1 MSGKTVNQH
10 KRMTETPIPRLI
22 AELSIPTIASMLVTS
37 VYNMADTYFVS
48 HLGESA
54 TGAVGIVFSVMA
66 IIQAV
71 GFTLGMGSGA
81 QISRLLGQKD
91 QEKAEIVAVSSFVA
105 ALLFGLLITVVGLAF
120 VDPLMLLLGA
130 TNTILPYARDY
141 AGYIF
146 FGAPIMAASFVLNNI
161 LRAEGH
167 ATFSMIGI
175 TAGGILNIVLDPIFI
190 FVLGLGTA
198 GAAIATLLSQCISF
212 AILFGF
218 FLAGKSVVKLN
229 VRKVSR
235 RGIIYLDTV
244 RTGMPSL
251 CRQGLATVATVALN
265 TAAKPYGDSAI
276 AAMSVVGRVFMLLMS
291 VLIGFGQGYM
301 PVIGYNYGAQR
312 YDRMRESLVFTLKTG
327 IGAMA
332 VLASCCAFAAPNI
345 MGLFGNDP
353 DMLKI
358 GTFAIRAQC
367 VGLLIQPI
375 GTFSNM
381 TFQSVRQAGKATFL
395 SACRQGI
402 YFLPLILI
410 LPGKLGLLGV
420 EIAQPLADIMTSLTA
435 LPMIILFYRALRRE
449 EQQHQENSAT

>member
-1 MSGKTVNQH
+1 MSGRTVDQH
-10 KRMTETPIPRLI
+10 RRMTETPIPRLI
-22 AELSIPTIASMLVTS
+22 AGLSVPTIASMLVTS
-37 VYNMADTYFVS
+37 IYNMADTYFVS

-91 QEKAEIVAVSSFVA
+91 QDKAEIIASSSFVV
-105 ALLFGLLITVVGLAF
+105 ALLFGLCLTVVGLLF
-120 VDPLMLLLGA
+120 LDPLMLLLGA
-130 TNTILPYARDY
+130 TETILPYARDY

-146 FGAPIMAASFVLNNI
+146 FGAPVMAASFVLNNI
-161 LRAEGH
+161 LRSEGH
-167 ATFSMIGI
+167 ATFSMVGI
-175 TAGGILNIVLDPIFI
+175 TTGGVLNILLDPIFI
-190 FVLGLGTA
+190 FVFELGTA

-212 AILFGF
+212 AILLGF
-218 FLAGKSVVKLN
+218 FLSGKSVVKLS

-235 RGIIYLDTV
+235 KAVIYLDTV

-251 CRQGLATVATVALN
+251 CRQGLATIATVALN
-265 TAAKPYGDSAI
+265 TAAKPYGDAAI

-301 PVIGYNYGAQR
+301 PVLGYNYGAKR
-312 YDRMRESLVFTLKTG
+312 YDRMRRAMSFTLKTG

-332 VLASCCAFAAPNI
+332 VLATCCALAAPAI
-345 MGLFGNDP
+345 MSLFGDDP
-353 DMLKI
+353 DMLRI

-375 GTFSNM
+375 GTFGNM
-381 TFQSVRQAGKATFL
+381 TFQSVRQTGKATFL
-395 SACRQGI
+395 SACRQGV

-410 LPGKLGLLGV
+410 LPGQLGLLGV
-420 EIAQPLADIMTSLTA
+420 ELAQPIADILTSLTA
-435 LPMIILFYRALRRE
+435 LPMLVAFYRKLRRWE
-449 EQQHQENSAT
+449 AENDI